1 MSKKLFIV
9 LSVLMIASFA
19 LSACGQT
26 TAAPTEAPTAT
37 EAVVATEAPVAT
49 EAVAATEAPAATE
62 AVTVTEAPIKICN
75 VNDMG
80 GVDDKSFNAT
90 AWKGVTDAEAK
101 YGVVGSFLESEQQ
114 TDYEKNINSYLTE
127 DCAII
132 FGIGY
137 NISAATKA
145 AAEANPDQKFGII
158 DDAYDPLLPNV
169 AASVYNIDEATFL
182 LGYLAAS
189 QTKTGILGTYVG
201 MAFPSTTSF
210 MDGFYMGMMKYNEV
224 HGTDVKLIGWDPA
237 AYTGLEVGNFSDVDK
252 GKTITL
258 GLLDEGADI
267 IMPVAGPVGA
277 GTLAA
282 VKERGALMVGVDT
295 DWSVFYDEDSTYVI
309 ASALKNMDMWMVDT
323 IGTLVDGT
331 FTGNTFVGDLENG
344 GVAIVLGVD
353 FKDTI
358 DPAIIA
364 EVEQLQADIIA
375 GTIDVKYPRK

>member
-1 MSKKLFIV
+1 MSKKLFTV
-9 LSVLMIASFA
+9 LSLVIVAVFLF
-19 LSACGQT
+19 SACT
-26 TAAPTEAPTAT
+26 PK
-37 EAVVATEAPVAT
+37 ATEAPVVET
-49 EAVAATEAPAATE
+49 EAPVVETEAPVVETEAPVVETEAPAAKL
-62 AVTVTEAPIKICN
+62 KICN

-90 AWKGVTDAEAK
+90 AWKGVLDAEEK
-101 YGVVGSFLESEQQ
+101 YGVEGSFLESEQQ
-114 TDYEKNINSYLTE
+114 TDYEKNINSYLAAG

-132 FGIGY
+132 IGIGY

-158 DDAYDPLLPNV
+158 DDAYDPVLPNV
-169 AASVYNIDEATFL
+169 AASVYNIDQATYL

-189 QTKTGILGTYVG
+189 QTKTGIIGTYVG
-201 MAFPSTTSF
+201 MLFPSTANF
-210 MDGFYMGMMKYNEV
+210 MDGFYNGMMKYNEV
-224 HGTDVKLIGWDPA
+224 HGTSVRLIGWDPA

-295 DWSVFYDEDSTYVI
+295 DWSVLYDADSEYVLG
-309 ASALKNMDMWMVDT
+309 SALKRMDFWLLNTV
-323 IGTLVDGT
+323 GTVVDGT
-331 FTGNTFVGDLENG
+331 FAGNTFVGTLENE
-344 GVAIVLGVD
+344 GVAIAVGVD
-353 FKDTI
+353 FQDKI
-358 DPAIIA
+358 DPAILA
-364 EVEQLQADIIA
+364 EIEQLKADIIA
-375 GTIDVKYPRK
+375 GTIVTTYAR

>member
-1 MSKKLFIV
+1 MSKKLYVVI
-9 LSVLMIASFA
+9 SVLLVAVFA
-19 LSACGQT
+19 LSACAKPT
-26 TAAPTEAPTAT
+26 AAPTAAPTKAPVATEAPTEAPTAAPTEAPKL
-37 EAVVATEAPVAT
+37 
-49 EAVAATEAPAATE
+49 
-62 AVTVTEAPIKICN
+62 KICN

-114 TDYEKNINSYLTE
+114 TDYEKNINSYLAAG

-132 FGIGY
+132 VGIGY

-145 AAEANPDQKFGII
+145 AAEANPAQKFGII
-158 DDAYDPLLPNV
+158 DDAYDPILPNV
-169 AASVYNIDEATFL
+169 AASVYNIDQATYL

-201 MAFPSTTSF
+201 MKFPSTANF
-210 MDGFYMGMMKYNEV
+210 MDGFYNGMMKYNEV
-224 HGTDVKLIGWDPA
+224 HGTSVKLIGWDPA
-237 AYTGLEVGNFSDVDK
+237 KYEGLEVGNFSDVDK

-295 DWSVFYDEDSTYVI
+295 DWSVLYKEDSTFVLG
-309 ASALKNMDMWMVDT
+309 SALKRMDFWLLNTV
-323 IGTLVDGT
+323 GTLVDGT
-331 FTGNTFVGDLENG
+331 FTGNTFVGTLENE
-344 GVAIVLGVD
+344 GVGMAIGVD
-353 FKDTI
+353 YKDKI
-358 DPAIIA
+358 DPALLA
-364 EVEQLQADIIA
+364 ELTQLQADIIA
-375 GTIDVKYPRK
+375 GTIVTTYAR

>member
-1 MSKKLFIV
+1 MSKKLFTV
-9 LSVLMIASFA
+9 LSLVIVAVFLF
-19 LSACGQT
+19 SACT
-26 TAAPTEAPTAT
+26 PK
-37 EAVVATEAPVAT
+37 ATEAPVVEEPVVEET
-49 EAVAATEAPAATE
+49 EVEVVEETEAPVVETE
-62 AVTVTEAPIKICN
+62 AAEAKLKVCN

-90 AWKGVTDAEAK
+90 AWKGVLDAEEK
-101 YGVVGSFLESEQQ
+101 YGVEGSFLESEQQ
-114 TDYEKNINSYLTE
+114 TDYEKNINSYLSAG

-132 FGIGY
+132 IGIGY

-158 DDAYDPLLPNV
+158 DDAYDPVLPNV
-169 AASVYNIDEATFL
+169 AASVYNIDQATYL

-189 QTKTGILGTYVG
+189 QTKTGIIGTYVG
-201 MAFPSTTSF
+201 MLFPSTANF
-210 MDGFYMGMMKYNEV
+210 MDGFYNGMMKYNEV
-224 HGTDVKLIGWDPA
+224 HGTSVRLIGWDPA

-295 DWSVFYDEDSTYVI
+295 DWSVLYDADSEYVLG
-309 ASALKNMDMWMVDT
+309 SALKRMDFWLLNTV
-323 IGTLVDGT
+323 GTVVDGT
-331 FTGNTFVGDLENG
+331 FAGNTFVGTLENE
-344 GVAIVLGVD
+344 GVAIAVGVD
-353 FKDTI
+353 FQDKI
-358 DPAIIA
+358 DPAILA
-364 EVEQLQADIIA
+364 EIEQLKADIIA
-375 GTIDVKYPRK
+375 GTIVTTYAR

>member
-1 MSKKLFIV
+1 MSKKLFTVISLVIV
-9 LSVLMIASFA
+9 AVFLF
-19 LSACGQT
+19 SACT
-26 TAAPTEAPTAT
+26 PK
-37 EAVVATEAPVAT
+37 ATEAPVV
-49 EAVAATEAPAATE
+49 ETEAPVVE
-62 AVTVTEAPIKICN
+62 TEAPVVETEAPVVETETPAAKIKICN

-90 AWKGVTDAEAK
+90 AWKGVLDAEEK
-101 YGVVGSFLESEQQ
+101 YGVEGSFLESEQQ
-114 TDYEKNINSYLTE
+114 TDYEKNINSYLSAG

-132 FGIGY
+132 IGIGY

-158 DDAYDPLLPNV
+158 DDAYDPVLPNV
-169 AASVYNIDEATFL
+169 AASVYNIDQATYL

-189 QTKTGILGTYVG
+189 QTKTGIIGTYVG
-201 MAFPSTTSF
+201 MLFPSTANF
-210 MDGFYMGMMKYNEV
+210 MDGFYNGMMKYNEV
-224 HGTDVKLIGWDPA
+224 HGTSVRLIGWDPA

-295 DWSVFYDEDSTYVI
+295 DWSVLYDADSEYVLG
-309 ASALKNMDMWMVDT
+309 SALKRMDFWLLNTV
-323 IGTLVDGT
+323 GTLVDGT
-331 FTGNTFVGDLENG
+331 FAGNTFVGTLENE
-344 GVAIVLGVD
+344 GVAIAVGVD
-353 FKDTI
+353 FQDKI
-358 DPAIIA
+358 DPAILA
-364 EVEQLQADIIA
+364 EIEQLKADIIA
-375 GTIDVKYPRK
+375 GTIVTTYAR

>member
-1 MSKKLFIV
+1 MSKKLYIV
-9 LSVLMIASFA
+9 VSVLLVAVFA
-19 LSACGQT
+19 LSACAQPT
-26 TAAPTEAPTAT
+26 AAPTAAPTEAP
-37 EAVVATEAPVAT
+37 VVTEAPVAT
-49 EAVAATEAPAATE
+49 EAPVETPKL
-62 AVTVTEAPIKICN
+62 KICN

-114 TDYEKNINSYLTE
+114 TDYEKNINSYISAG

-132 FGIGY
+132 VGIGY

-145 AAEANPDQKFGII
+145 AAEANPTQNFGII

-169 AASVYNIDEATFL
+169 AASVYNIDQATYL

-189 QTKTGILGTYVG
+189 QTKTGVIGTYVG
-201 MAFPSTTSF
+201 MLFPSTASF

-224 HGTDVKLIGWDPA
+224 HGTAVKLIGWDPA
-237 AYTGLEVGNFSDVDK
+237 GYTGLEVGNFSDVDK

-258 GLLDEGADI
+258 GLLDENADI

-295 DWSVFYDEDSTYVI
+295 DWSVLYPDDSTFVLG
-309 ASALKNMDMWMVDT
+309 SALKRMDFWLLNTV
-323 IGTLVDGT
+323 GTVVDGT
-331 FTGNTFVGDLENG
+331 FAGNTFVGSLENG
-344 GVAIVLGVD
+344 GVAIAVGVD
-353 FKDTI
+353 YKSTI
-358 DPAIIA
+358 DPVILA
-364 EVEQLQADIIA
+364 EIDQLQADIIA
-375 GTIDVKYPRK
+375 GKIDVKFVR

>member
-1 MSKKLFIV
+1 MSKKLFTV
-9 LSVLMIASFA
+9 LSLVIVAVFLF
-19 LSACGQT
+19 SACT
-26 TAAPTEAPTAT
+26 PK
-37 EAVVATEAPVAT
+37 ATEAPVVET
-49 EAVAATEAPAATE
+49 EAPVVETEAPVVETEAPVVETEAPAAKL
-62 AVTVTEAPIKICN
+62 KICN

-90 AWKGVTDAEAK
+90 AWKGVLDAEEK
-101 YGVVGSFLESEQQ
+101 YGVEGSFLESEQQ
-114 TDYEKNINSYLTE
+114 TDYEKNINSYLSAG

-132 FGIGY
+132 IGIGY

-158 DDAYDPLLPNV
+158 DDAYDPVLPNV
-169 AASVYNIDEATFL
+169 AASVYNIDQATYL

-189 QTKTGILGTYVG
+189 QTKTGIIGTYVG
-201 MAFPSTTSF
+201 MLFPSTANF
-210 MDGFYMGMMKYNEV
+210 MDGFYNGMMKYNEV
-224 HGTDVKLIGWDPA
+224 HGTSVRLIGWDPA

-295 DWSVFYDEDSTYVI
+295 DWSVLYDADSEYVLG
-309 ASALKNMDMWMVDT
+309 SALKRMDFWLLNTV
-323 IGTLVDGT
+323 GTVVDGT
-331 FTGNTFVGDLENG
+331 FAGNTFVGTLENE
-344 GVAIVLGVD
+344 GVAIAVGVD
-353 FKDTI
+353 FQDKI
-358 DPAIIA
+358 DPAILA
-364 EVEQLQADIIA
+364 EIDQLKADIIA
-375 GTIDVKYPRK
+375 GTIVTTYAR

>member
-1 MSKKLFIV
+1 LLFITSINPDQSKEKRKGKKSYV
-9 LSVLMIASFA
+9 KENLSCNFNPDGSIHAAVSLRHSCCDR
-19 LSACGQT
+19 SPCGYRS
-26 TAAPTEAPTAT
+26 PNNGPHRCPYR
-37 EAVVATEAPVAT
+37 V
-49 EAVAATEAPAATE
+49 
-62 AVTVTEAPIKICN
+62 KICN

-90 AWKGVTDAEAK
+90 AWKGVTDAMAA
-101 YGVVGSFLESEQQ
+101 YGVDGVYLESEQQ
-114 TDYEKNINSYLTE
+114 SDYEKNINSYLDGTC
-127 DCAII
+127 DLIV
-132 FGIGY
+132 GIGF
-137 NISAATKA
+137 NISFATEA
-145 AAEANPDQKFGII
+145 AAIANPDQKFGMI
-158 DDAYDPLLPNV
+158 DMAWDPVYPNM
-169 AASVYNIDEATFL
+169 AASVYNIDQATFL

-201 MAFPSTTSF
+201 MLFPSTASF

-237 AYTGLEVGNFSDVDK
+237 AYTGLEVGDFSDVDK

-295 DWSVFYDEDSTYVI
+295 DWSVLYAEDSAFVL
-309 ASALKNMDMWMVDT
+309 ASALKNMDFWLKNT
-323 IGTLVDGT
+323 IETVVNGT
-331 FTGNTFVGDLENG
+331 FEGNTFVGTLDNG
-344 GVAIVLGVD
+344 GVGIAVGVD

-358 DPAIIA
+358 DPAIMA
-364 EVEQLQADIIA
+364 EIDQLQADIIA
-375 GTIDVKYPRK
+375 GTLVYQYVR

>member
-1 MSKKLFIV
+1 MSKKLFTV
-9 LSVLMIASFA
+9 LSLVIVAVFLF
-19 LSACGQT
+19 SACT
-26 TAAPTEAPTAT
+26 PK
-37 EAVVATEAPVAT
+37 ATEAPVVET
-49 EAVAATEAPAATE
+49 EAPVVETEAPVVETEAPVVETEAPAAKL
-62 AVTVTEAPIKICN
+62 KICN

-90 AWKGVTDAEAK
+90 AWKGVLDAEEK
-101 YGVVGSFLESEQQ
+101 YGVEGSFLESEQQ
-114 TDYEKNINSYLTE
+114 TDYEKNINSYLSAG

-132 FGIGY
+132 IGIGY

-158 DDAYDPLLPNV
+158 DDAYDPVLPNV
-169 AASVYNIDEATFL
+169 AASVYNIDQATYL

-189 QTKTGILGTYVG
+189 QTKTGIIGTYVG
-201 MAFPSTTSF
+201 MLFPSTANF
-210 MDGFYMGMMKYNEV
+210 MDGFYNGMMKYNEV
-224 HGTDVKLIGWDPA
+224 HGTSVRLIGWDPA

-295 DWSVFYDEDSTYVI
+295 DWSVLYDADSEYVLG
-309 ASALKNMDMWMVDT
+309 SALKRMDFWLLNTV
-323 IGTLVDGT
+323 GTVVDGT
-331 FTGNTFVGDLENG
+331 FAGNTFVGTLENE
-344 GVAIVLGVD
+344 GVAIAVGVD
-353 FKDTI
+353 FQDKI
-358 DPAIIA
+358 DPAILA
-364 EVEQLQADIIA
+364 EIEQLKADIIA
-375 GTIDVKYPRK
+375 GTIVTTYAR